1 MMFKTYETEL
11 DGISNKLGFSKRSF
25 ADWHIQ
31 VKKSFDEA
39 GKGIKGFFSAI
50 PTAFSV
56 KNDDKNFKRIES
68 SGEIVTKDNINSY
81 ISKLSPESAN
91 ELAQQIVNIDKTKGS
106 WQKYFKVLEKGNHSD
121 VIDFIKNTDNLSKI
135 TGEDLVKANE
145 AARQSALAHNAA
157 LQQQTLGARAA
168 TAAAGVLKTALSA
181 IAYFAIT
188 QGISFIITKIDEVVN
203 RTQKIKEAA
212 TEAKAVIKDIKSE
225 FDNLKSST
233 EDVGKKFAELAQ
245 GVENLGKTNQSR
257 GKLSVEDYDEF
268 LDLSNQLSELY
279 PQLTKGFD
287 DNGNAILNL
296 SGNVNTIT
304 SALEGLLDIQ
314 QKIANEEIL
323 KQMPDVWAG
332 YKVELDEY
340 KKTLYDTQNTKY
352 NLLNAVSKLDSG
364 ENFSLKVLSN
374 GKTTNEL
381 EAAKIIN
388 EAVKEIGRSKILN
401 FSQKKSGNIV
411 KSETDTWNFSVLTE
425 EEISVLKNEI
435 NTIISEYESSLQL
448 AKSKMESANSQ
459 MSSYINTWLYTEGN
473 FSKMDFK
480 KQNIVKDALFNSN
493 WANAL
498 PSNIDTGNWDNV
510 SDWLQKKFL
519 YAINEIK
526 SEEIQAELVNAFNN
540 CFTVGELQNLISRL
554 TDEEGFTADNPL
566 IVYLQAKLKDRVVL
580 EDHVKSKLQDEFD
593 DKVGEL
599 SLTELQIAAEQ
610 IKINEDDLLS
620 WDELKEKIEEAK
632 KASDKTANSFDNLSE
647 KITQITESTSNAIS
661 NIKSFNDAI
670 DKINNNESLSYDEVT
685 ELLTLDPSIAS
696 GFTKTVDGYSI
707 AVDELIAAK
716 DKIKGV
722 SSSNI
727 EQDIADNTQEIAD
740 SEARIKKLT
749 EERQKL
755 YAEINANKDNDHY
768 NGNETYERLLDIDE
782 EIETLTNSIKNGQD
796 LLSVLRL
803 TLGEIS
809 ESTST
814 IQQTQVSDG
823 FSKTFNWIETAI
835 EKVSKAASRLG
846 NIVSNTFKSW
856 TDRNSALKKQ
866 ISEVNKEIDLQ
877 QKAYEVYTQKAYS
890 VGLSDYWTD
899 KVRNGS
905 IDISVITDDDL
916 ADKID
921 EFKEWYDKAQDC
933 KEAVDELKESLSE
946 LYKTSFDNTI
956 AKFGDIIS
964 EIDFN
969 KSMLEEKISRSAQ
982 SSYVSF
988 DKNQA
993 ALRKNIGYYERLI
1006 AQEKRNIAQ
1015 LEKEKAELTA
1025 ILRIGIQNGT
1035 IIEGTEEW
1043 AAMRDKINDV
1053 TLAVERANTSLLDYG
1068 ESINEIYEKLF
1079 DNISKNFD
1087 NKLNEIQHL
1096 SSSYDTGISML
1107 EAKGYLG
1114 SVNFYT
1120 ALQDSQ
1126 RESLGLLKQELASL
1140 QKAFAE
1146 SGAEEY
1152 SDEWFEMR
1160 AKILDV
1166 NKAIREGELS
1176 LLEYAKALR
1185 EIEWEHFDYLQERIS
1200 DITTEADFLIDLLDG
1215 STLYDDKG
1223 NFTDK
1228 GLAAL
1233 GLHAQNYNVYMAQAD
1248 KYYRELLSIE
1258 KELASDPYN
1267 TDLVKRKEELL
1278 ELQQKSILAAETVV
1292 FSLII

>member
-1 MMFKTYETEL
+1 MIFKTYETEL

-203 RTQKIKEAA
+203 RAENAKKSAEELASTLKSANNSLQTQKDLIDRVEEDYEKLSKGVDSLGNNVSLSKEDFTDYQDICNQIAEYYPKLVSAWTKEGNAVVDLKNKVNDLKKAYEEERIAA
-212 TEAKAVIKDIKSE
+212 LNAFVAGADDIVNSYNLNANYSSSNGYDWTSGYKQKIAALQAYLDILTNMDKLEQGTEILNLLENGGEGFSGHDLQNALKDVDLSKYELDQLPSHLSAVIKNLQTELSQEDNSMKQMLINMFALDSHDYKNISDEAYQIGTSFINALDFSFFDSKNAGDYRE
-225 FDNLKSST
+225 FVDDLLDQLTGENADKISST
-233 EDVGKKFAELAQ
+233 FNSL
-245 GVENLGKTNQSR
+245 
-257 GKLSVEDYDEF
+257 
-268 LDLSNQLSELY
+268 
-279 PQLTKGFD
+279 
-287 DNGNAILNL
+287 LNL
-296 SGNVNTIT
+296 DKEKDNIT
-304 SALEGLLDIQ
+304 AT
-314 QKIANEEIL
+314 
-323 KQMPDVWAG
+323 
-332 YKVELDEY
+332 EY
-340 KKTLYDTQNTKY
+340 KDRI
-352 NLLNAVSKLDSG
+352 D
-364 ENFSLKVLSN
+364 
-374 GKTTNEL
+374 
-381 EAAKIIN
+381 KIITDLQAYLGLDKN
-388 EAVKEIGRSKILN
+388 TVKLMVNAQIG
-401 FSQKKSGNIV
+401 
-411 KSETDTWNFSVLTE
+411 D
-425 EEISVLKNEI
+425 
-435 NTIISEYESSLQL
+435 
-448 AKSKMESANSQ
+448 
-459 MSSYINTWLYTEGN
+459 
-473 FSKMDFK
+473 D
-480 KQNIVKDALFNSN
+480 DATFQ
-493 WANAL
+493 
-498 PSNIDTGNWDNV
+498 NIDTMINNV
-510 SDWLQKKFL
+510 K
-519 YAINEIK
+519 N
-526 SEEIQAELVNAFNN
+526 
-540 CFTVGELQNLISRL
+540 
-554 TDEEGFTADNPL
+554 
-566 IVYLQAKLKDRVVL
+566 
-580 EDHVKSKLQDEFD
+580 KLQDEFD

-632 KASDKTANSFDNLSE
+632 KASDKAANSFDNLSE
-647 KITQITESTSNAIS
+647 KITQIKESTSEAIS

-670 DKINNNESLSYDEVT
+670 DKINNNESLSYDEVA
-685 ELLTLDPSIAS
+685 ELLELDPSIAS

-716 DKIKGV
+716 DRIKGV

-814 IQQTQVSDG
+814 MQQTPVSDLSSG
-823 FSKTFNWIETAI
+823 SSKTFNWIETAI

-866 ISEVNKEIDLQ
+866 ISEVNKEIELQ
-877 QKAYEVYTQKAYS
+877 QKAYEVYTQKADS

-905 IDISVITDDDL
+905 IDISVITDEDL

-921 EFKEWYDKAQDC
+921 EYKEWYDKTQDC

-956 AKFGDIIS
+956 AKFSDIIS

-969 KSMLEEKISRSAQ
+969 KSILIKFT
-982 SSYVSF
+982 Y
-988 DKNQA
+988 N
-993 ALRKNIGYYERLI
+993 NIT
-1006 AQEKRNIAQ
+1006 QNIKV
-1015 LEKEKAELTA
+1015 L
-1025 ILRIGIQNGT
+1025 
-1035 IIEGTEEW
+1035 
-1043 AAMRDKINDV
+1043 
-1053 TLAVERANTSLLDYG
+1053 
-1068 ESINEIYEKLF
+1068 
-1079 DNISKNFD
+1079 
-1087 NKLNEIQHL
+1087 
-1096 SSSYDTGISML
+1096 
-1107 EAKGYLG
+1107 
-1114 SVNFYT
+1114 
-1120 ALQDSQ
+1120 
-1126 RESLGLLKQELASL
+1126 
-1140 QKAFAE
+1140 
-1146 SGAEEY
+1146 
-1152 SDEWFEMR
+1152 
-1160 AKILDV
+1160 
-1166 NKAIREGELS
+1166 
-1176 LLEYAKALR
+1176 
-1185 EIEWEHFDYLQERIS
+1185 
-1200 DITTEADFLIDLLDG
+1200 
-1215 STLYDDKG
+1215 
-1223 NFTDK
+1223 
-1228 GLAAL
+1228 
-1233 GLHAQNYNVYMAQAD
+1233 
-1248 KYYRELLSIE
+1248 
-1258 KELASDPYN
+1258 
-1267 TDLVKRKEELL
+1267 
-1278 ELQQKSILAAETVV
+1278 
-1292 FSLII
+1292 